1 MKGRPLPKGHRKPTT
16 YIYMIWYD
24 MIWYDMIWYDILYIY
39 YIHMIMIIWDCRFI
53 LVYKGLGMPTKH
65 HIHSTASATTAAA
78 SSTSTSADKCAT
90 AHLSPIVHFMILC
103 LLTLLSLFMWDF
115 MAKSRI
121 GAFFAIEFARFR
133 RSESWQIPWLFH
145 SYI

>member
-1 MKGRPLPKGHRKPTT
+1 
-16 YIYMIWYD
+16 
-24 MIWYDMIWYDILYIY
+24 
-39 YIHMIMIIWDCRFI
+39 MIMIIWGYRFI

-103 LLTLLSLFMWDF
+103 LLTPIESFHVRLHGQKSNWCLFCN
-115 MAKSRI
+115 
-121 GAFFAIEFARFR
+121 
-133 RSESWQIPWLFH
+133 
-145 SYI
+145 